1 MPVQSKFARLAAK
14 TALCFALLLA
24 INAGASAGDVRDHR
38 SGSGGSSGGSSSTVR
53 DHRSGSGGSSGGGV
67 QVTTTSHSV
76 SGSGSTVRDHRTK
89 PVVRDHRKSPTTG
102 FCFGGLF
109 STATCY

>member
-24 INAGASAGDVRDHR
+24 INAGARAGD
-38 SGSGGSSGGSSSTVR
+38 VR

-67 QVTTTSHSV
+67 QVTTTSHSG